1 MTGPAEPPPIRED
14 RPAPTGADDEFA
26 RGYSE
31 GFGEGL
37 REALRDVLQNASR
50 GHTAQELRILIESR
64 LARIDE
70 EVELKRRS
78 LVRPPRRPPWG
89 SLLRPPQPPEAWTP
103 LRSALPL
110 APVPPGASALLR
122 EESPRRAL
130 ELLERSQARF
140 PSIVVVT
147 THPPTLSEEA
157 SAKAIVLRAGS
168 QSADSENTGL
178 SPGEISGRIRE
189 ATSQP
194 GGALVY
200 LDAVEFLATE
210 YTLDTTLRFVYW
222 LCTQATRTGSSF
234 IACVDP
240 KALDPKDLSRL
251 QRAFNTFP

>member
-1 MTGPAEPPPIRED
+1 MTESPAPQEVRED
-14 RPAPTGADDEFA
+14 HSPAPAGDEEYA

-37 REALRDVLQNASR
+37 REALREVLQHASR

-70 EVELKRRS
+70 EVDLKRRS

-89 SLLRPPQPPEAWTP
+89 SLLRPPQPPEAWAP
-103 LRSALPL
+103 GRSALPI
-110 APVPPGASALLR
+110 APLLPGGSALLR
-122 EESPRRAL
+122 EETPRRAL
-130 ELLERSQARF
+130 ELLERTQGRF
-140 PSIVVVT
+140 PRLVIVT
-147 THPPTLSEEA
+147 THPPALSEEA
-157 SAKAIVLRAGS
+157 SAKALVLRAGA
-168 QSADSENTGL
+168 QSADAGSTGL
-178 SPGEISGRIRE
+178 SPSVLSGRIRE
-189 ATSQP
+189 ATAEP

-222 LCTQATRTGSSF
+222 VCSQATQTASSF

-240 KALDPKDLSRL
+240 KALEPKDLGRL